1 MADTGQNS
9 TLARGARSALAL
21 LLTINLFNY
30 IDRQVLAGVVRRIQ
44 QEFSV
49 SDAQVGWLAPAF
61 LLSYMVAAPLFGWLA
76 DRYNR
81 WLLVGIGVL
90 VWSLAS
96 GASGLAMTFA
106 ALLITRLFV
115 GIGEAAYGPT
125 APTILSDMYPV
136 ERRGRILAFFY
147 VAIPV
152 GSALG
157 YLLAGLVGHLGWSWR
172 WAFYCVV
179 PPGILLGLLSLW
191 MRDFERGA
199 ADRAVGNGLPSPLA
213 GEGAAKSVHV
223 RHATLSD
230 YALLVRTP
238 SYVLTS
244 IGMIFMTFALGGI
257 GFWMPKY
264 IVWRQIQAGALD
276 PQDDAAVKSAEDQAN
291 SIFGP
296 VVAMSGLLGTIAG
309 GWVGDR
315 LRTRLRGAYL
325 FVSGAAMI
333 LAFPLFLAMLV
344 TPFPVSWVLVFIA
357 CFALFFN
364 TGPTNTVL
372 ANVVHPSMRAAG
384 YALNI
389 FAIHIL
395 GDAISPPLIGL
406 FNDLWGSRRGDV
418 WSGNMNAGFL
428 AISGTI
434 LCSGL
439 FWIWGARHLDADTD
453 LAPGR
458 I

>member
-1 MADTGQNS
+1 MSDSGQGS
-9 TLARGARSALAL
+9 TVARGARWALAL
-21 LLTINLFNY
+21 LLAINLFNY

-81 WLLVGIGVL
+81 WLLVGVGVL

-136 ERRGRILAFFY
+136 AHRGRILAFFY

-157 YLLAGLVGHLGWSWR
+157 YLLAGLVGHIGLSWR

-199 ADRAVGNGLPSPLA
+199 ADRLPSPVEGE
-213 GEGAAKSVHV
+213 GEGAARREPRPSRK
-223 RHATLSD
+223 ATLAD
-230 YALLVRTP
+230 YAILGRTP

-264 IVWRQIQAGALD
+264 IVWREIQAATLD
-276 PQDDAAVKSAEDQAN
+276 ARDDAAVKAQEDRAN

-296 VVAMSGLLGTIAG
+296 VVAAAGLLGTLAG

-325 FVSGAAMI
+325 LVSGAAMI

-344 TPFPVSWVLVFIA
+344 TPFPASWVLVFIA

-389 FAIHIL
+389 FVIHIF

-406 FNDLWGSRRGDV
+406 FNDLFGSHRSDV

-434 LCSGL
+434 LLSGL
-439 FWIWGARHLDADTD
+439 FWIWGARHLDADTA